1 MKITRRE
8 KGETPWGERKLS
20 PSLPRLA
27 WGVFHARS
35 RFVRSSLSE
44 EKWGLFVVYPII
56 DSGHKRGPSQN
67 LKEINTHPSGLMDL
81 LRYSSI

>member
-1 MKITRRE
+1 M
-8 KGETPWGERKLS
+8 
-20 PSLPRLA
+20 
-27 WGVFHARS
+27 RS

-81 LRYSSI
+81 LRYSSV